1 MSSAAFSR
9 AHNQWLQ
16 PPEESPAFIEWYD
29 AQESKK
35 DLIEMCRLQ
44 CDGGFPCADDIADID
59 SIGEMIELAKGSLQ
73 QLEEH
78 YKELCELED
87 EFPVE
92 YQDECPDD
100 GE

>member
-29 AQESKK
+29 AQEEKK
-35 DLIEMCRLQ
+35 QLLESASDVLDCLEFDPVDTL
-44 CDGGFPCADDIADID
+44 DELDE
-59 SIGEMIELAKGSLQ
+59 SIKV
-73 QLEEH
+73 LE
-78 YKELCELED
+78 YLLKELKEKRDEIAVLED
-87 EFPVE
+87 EFPAP
-92 YQDECPDD
+92 YIDECPDD

>member
-1 MSSAAFSR
+1 MSSAVFSR
-9 AHNQWLQ
+9 AHNQWLM
-16 PPEESPAFIEWYD
+16 PHENSRAYDEWCD
-29 AQESKK
+29 AQQSKK

-44 CDGGFPCADDIADID
+44 CDGGFPCADDITDID

-87 EFPVE
+87 EFPAP
-92 YQDECPDD
+92 YIDECPDD

>member
-29 AQESKK
+29 AQEEKK
-35 DLIEMCRLQ
+35 QLLESASDVLDCLEFDPVDTL
-44 CDGGFPCADDIADID
+44 DELDE
-59 SIGEMIELAKGSLQ
+59 SIKV
-73 QLEEH
+73 LE
-78 YKELCELED
+78 YLLKELKEKREEIAGLED
-87 EFPVE
+87 EFPE
-92 YQDECPDD
+92 PYIDECPDD

>member
-29 AQESKK
+29 AQEEKK
-35 DLIEMCRLQ
+35 QLLESASDVLDCLEFDPVDTL
-44 CDGGFPCADDIADID
+44 DELDE
-59 SIGEMIELAKGSLQ
+59 SIKV
-73 QLEEH
+73 LE
-78 YKELCELED
+78 YLLKELKEKRDEIAVLED
-87 EFPVE
+87 EFPE
-92 YQDECPDD
+92 PYIDECPDD

>member
-29 AQESKK
+29 AQEEKK
-35 DLIEMCRLQ
+35 QLLESASDVLDCLEFDPVDTL
-44 CDGGFPCADDIADID
+44 DELDE
-59 SIGEMIELAKGSLQ
+59 SIKV
-73 QLEEH
+73 LEYH
-78 YKELCELED
+78 LKELKEKRDEIAVLED
-87 EFPVE
+87 EFPE
-92 YQDECPDD
+92 PYIDECPDD

>member
-29 AQESKK
+29 AQEEKK
-35 DLIEMCRLQ
+35 QLLESASDVLDCLEFDPVDTL
-44 CDGGFPCADDIADID
+44 DELDE
-59 SIGEMIELAKGSLQ
+59 SIKV
-73 QLEEH
+73 LE
-78 YKELCELED
+78 YLLKELKEKRDEIAVLED
-87 EFPVE
+87 EFPI
-92 YQDECPDD
+92 DECPDD